1 MEPRKFRGSTSS
13 PGHRSKA
20 AAGSAATAGWIECA
34 ARLEVV
40 SPLTKMPWPLIGA
53 GASRHPHGRGAD
65 CRRGL
70 SRDRKSVVSGKG
82 VSVRFDLGGRRIL
95 KTKKKNNKVK

>member
-40 SPLTKMPWPLIGA
+40 SPLTKMPWPLIGE

-70 SRDRKSVVSGKG
+70 SRRKCAPAAARSEEHTSE
-82 VSVRFDLGGRRIL
+82 LQALMRISHAVFRL
-95 KTKKKNNKVK
+95 PK